1 MLSIPYLLLAVTLSK
16 SALLGC
22 IFFSIT
28 RGNKR
33 KRNVKIDK
41 SLIQTFSS
49 ILYNISFEITLRSHE
64 LKETTKDIQI
74 PSTPPLMLPSHLHKI
89 IIFGQQVSWIIN
101 LIENIVYLL
110 AWRKNQLHIEEL
122 YRYIVIQL
130 F

>member
-49 ILYNISFEITLRSHE
+49 ILYNISFEITLPSHE

-74 PSTPPLMLPSHLHKI
+74 PSTPPLKLPSHLHKI
-89 IIFGQQVSWIIN
+89 HLVN
-101 LIENIVYLL
+101 KCLELLI
-110 AWRKNQLHIEEL
+110 
-122 YRYIVIQL
+122 
-130 F
+130 